1 MAKKTKKTLALVLA
15 LVLCFSLANITV
27 YAAPWGNNQ
36 TQKNWTY
43 AYYLGQ
49 EYLGNAAGKAV
60 KPDPV
65 GYGFQGV
72 ITSITF
78 EDDNGKTW
86 TFQWNYEANGEWR
99 ITGKNVSK
107 EDAAAFP
114 AVTDGGRY
122 IGYCGNK
129 AYEFTLS
136 LDGKADGWTYVNDSS
151 RHANWFYYIRF
162 IREYIV
168 NVYYENPTGNIS
180 YNGITYAAQEPLV
193 REFEFLYPNG
203 NIIDDSEYEDG
214 EYTDPV
220 KLLPGDYLTNAMK
233 AQGYEIKYATDAK
246 GKDVLTSG
254 VTISLLGDNILNV
267 YCTLIPPATE
277 DYTII
282 HEYNTEDKPDGTVHG
297 GKVEVEEGAEFD
309 KVVDTLDKI
318 PTYNGKEYTYSGYE
332 VDPENNVITLIYD
345 REIPVYDVIHE
356 YNTDGETDAVIPG
369 DPVQTEDPEKEID
382 DIEKIPTYDG
392 EEYTYVGYEIDEEEG
407 TITIIYDRELPQ
419 YNVIHVYYTEGREDA
434 AIPSYPVKTDDP
446 QNAVESIRKIPVF
459 NGNTYTYVDYEI
471 DEENRVIFINY
482 NRELPKPE
490 VTEPEVTEPE
500 VTEPEV
506 TEPEVTE
513 PEVTEPEVTEP
524 EVTEPEVTEP
534 EVTEPEVT
542 EPEVTEPEVTEPE
555 VTEPE
560 VTEPEVTEPEVT
572 EPEVTEP
579 EVTEPEVTE
588 PEVTEP
594 EVTEPEVTEPEV
606 TEPEVTEPE
615 VTEPEVTEPEVT
627 EPEVT
632 EPDPTDPDGDDPLVD
647 IPDEDVP
654 LAEIPK
660 TGDPMILYSAL
671 TVLSGAGL
679 AVLGIR
685 KKEE

>member
-1 MAKKTKKTLALVLA
+1 MAKKLKKTLALVLA
-15 LVLCFSLANITV
+15 LTLCFSLANFTA
-27 YAAPWGNNQ
+27 YAAPWNGWGDRENN
-36 TQKNWTY
+36 NWTY

-78 EDDNGKTW
+78 IDDNGKTW
-86 TFQWNYEANGEWR
+86 TFNWNYEANGEWR
-99 ITGKNVSK
+99 ITGNNVSK
-107 EDAAAFP
+107 EDASAFP
-114 AVTDGGRY
+114 VVTDGGRY

-168 NVYYENPTGNIS
+168 NVYYENPTGDVL
-180 YNGITYAAQEPLV
+180 YNGVTYAAQKPLV

-220 KLLPGDYLTNAMK
+220 KLLPADYLTAAMK

-267 YCTLIPPATE
+267 YCTLIPPVTE

-282 HEYNTEDKPDGTVHG
+282 HEYYTDDELDGTADG

-309 KVVDTLDKI
+309 KIVNEIDKI
-318 PTYNGKEYTYSGYE
+318 PTYNGEEYTYSGYE
-332 VDPENNVITLIYD
+332 VDPENNVIILIYD
-345 REIPVYDVIHE
+345 REIPVYDVIHV
-356 YNTDGETDAVIPG
+356 YNTEDKTDAVIPG
-369 DPVQTEDPEKEID
+369 DPVKTEDPEKEID

-392 EEYTYVGYEIDEEEG
+392 NEYIYVDYEIDEEEG
-407 TITIIYDRELPQ
+407 TITIIYERELP
-419 YNVIHVYYTEGREDA
+419 E
-434 AIPSYPVKTDDP
+434 
-446 QNAVESIRKIPVF
+446 
-459 NGNTYTYVDYEI
+459 
-471 DEENRVIFINY
+471 
-482 NRELPKPE
+482 PE
-490 VTEPEVTEPE
+490 VTEPEVTEPEATEPEVTEPE

-542 EPEVTEPEVTEPE
+542 EPEVTEPEVTEPK

-606 TEPEVTEPE
+606 TEPEVT
-615 VTEPEVTEPEVT
+615 
-627 EPEVT
+627 
-632 EPDPTDPDGDDPLVD
+632 DPTDPDSLVE

-654 LAEIPK
+654 LANIPK
-660 TGDPMILYSAL
+660 TGDPMVLYGAL
-671 TVLSGAGL
+671 TALSGIGL
-679 AVLGIR
+679 AVLGIK